1 MGIMI
6 DYAKNEYSIA
16 ITTDG
21 PRGPAHKFKAGA
33 VVAAK
38 KSKVP
43 LILLGVGYRKKKI
56 LGNWDRFE
64 VPHFF
69 TKVNVIYSEPI
80 YVNANL
86 NYDETSALIINC
98 ENKLNELQLKA
109 QEF

>member
-1 MGIMI
+1 MP
-6 DYAKNEYSIA
+6 Y
-16 ITTDG
+16 
-21 PRGPAHKFKAGA
+21 
-33 VVAAK
+33 
-38 KSKVP
+38 
-43 LILLGVGYRKKKI
+43 
-56 LGNWDRFE
+56 
-64 VPHFF
+64 FF